1 VLARSARPQF
11 RRRLLITS
19 DYYSWADVADT
30 HSRGRQPPMTALDA
44 TAVPDDTHPQHA
56 ATQAGN
62 LLDQTAQRDRQALEI
77 L

>member
-1 VLARSARPQF
+1 
-11 RRRLLITS
+11 
-19 DYYSWADVADT
+19 
-30 HSRGRQPPMTALDA
+30 MTALDA